1 MKKFTTHK
9 FTAKLGIAL
18 AGAALL
24 AGTGAVQ
31 AKPRETPEQR
41 LSRLLEGRTPGRP
54 VNCLAQFQRDNVEI
68 IDKTALVYGSG
79 NTIYVN
85 RPRHPQSL
93 DSDAILVTRMHG
105 SQLCKL
111 DLVRLRDR
119 ASNTAYGFVTLEQ
132 FVPYRR
138 TSSVRR

>member
-1 MKKFTTHK
+1 MNK
-9 FTAKLGIAL
+9 TATKLVIAL
-18 AGAALL
+18 AGATLL

-31 AKPRETPEQR
+31 AKPRETGEER
-41 LSRLLEGRTPGRP
+41 LARRLEGRVPGRP
-54 VNCLAQFQRDNVEI
+54 VNCLTQSQRDNVEI
-68 IDKTALVYGSG
+68 IDKTALIYGSG

-85 RPRHPQSL
+85 RPRNPQSL
-93 DSDAILVTRMHG
+93 DSDDILVTRLHS

-119 ASNTAYGFVTLEQ
+119 TSNVAFGFVTLEE

-138 TSSVRR
+138 VSAGR

>member
-1 MKKFTTHK
+1 MTRITM
-9 FTAKLGIAL
+9 KLGIAL

-31 AKPRETPEQR
+31 AKPRESGEQR
-41 LSRLLEGRTPGRP
+41 LAKLLEGRVPGQP
-54 VNCLAQFQRDNVEI
+54 VNCLTQSQRDNVEI

-79 NTIYVN
+79 RTIYVN
-85 RPRHPQSL
+85 RPRHPNSL
-93 DSDAILVTRMHG
+93 DDDAILVTRLHS

-119 ASNTAYGFVTLEQ
+119 SSNMSYGFVTLEQ
-132 FVPYRR
+132 FVPYTRVPGNRR
-138 TSSVRR
+138 

>member
-1 MKKFTTHK
+1 MNK
-9 FTAKLGIAL
+9 TATKLVIAL
-18 AGAALL
+18 AGATLL

-31 AKPRETPEQR
+31 AKPRETGEER
-41 LSRLLEGRTPGRP
+41 LARRLEGRVPGRP
-54 VNCLAQFQRDNVEI
+54 VNCLTQSQRDNVEI
-68 IDKTALVYGSG
+68 IDKTALIYGSG

-85 RPRHPQSL
+85 RPRNPQSL
-93 DSDAILVTRMHG
+93 DSDDILVTRLHG

-119 ASNTAYGFVTLEQ
+119 TSNVAFGFVTLEE

-138 TSSVRR
+138 VSAGAR

>member
-1 MKKFTTHK
+1 MNK
-9 FTAKLGIAL
+9 TATKLVIAL
-18 AGAALL
+18 AGATLL

-31 AKPRETPEQR
+31 AKPRETGEER
-41 LSRLLEGRTPGRP
+41 LARRLEGRVPGRP
-54 VNCLAQFQRDNVEI
+54 VNCLTQSQRDNVEI

-85 RPRHPQSL
+85 RPRNPQSL
-93 DSDAILVTRMHG
+93 DSDDILVTRLHG

-119 ASNTAYGFVTLEQ
+119 TSNVAFGFVTLEE

-138 TSSVRR
+138 VSPPRR

>member
-1 MKKFTTHK
+1 MTT
-9 FTAKLGIAL
+9 FATKLSLAL
-18 AGAALL
+18 SGAALL
-24 AGTGAVQ
+24 ASAGAVQ

-41 LSRLLEGRTPGRP
+41 LAKRLEGRVPGPP
-54 VNCLAQFQRDNVEI
+54 VNCLSQSERDHVEI
-68 IDKTALVYGSG
+68 IDKTALIYGSG

-93 DSDAILVTRMHG
+93 DSDDILVTRLHG
-105 SQLCKL
+105 PQLCKL

-119 ASNTAYGFVTLEQ
+119 ASNTSYGFVTLEE

-138 TSSVRR
+138 VAGPRR

>member
-1 MKKFTTHK
+1 MNK
-9 FTAKLGIAL
+9 TATKLVIAL
-18 AGAALL
+18 AGATLL

-31 AKPRETPEQR
+31 AKPRETGEER
-41 LSRLLEGRTPGRP
+41 LARRLEGRVPGRP
-54 VNCLAQFQRDNVEI
+54 VNCLTQSQRDNVEI
-68 IDKTALVYGSG
+68 IDKTALIYGSG

-85 RPRHPQSL
+85 RPRNPQSL
-93 DSDAILVTRMHG
+93 DSDDILVTRLHG

-119 ASNTAYGFVTLEQ
+119 TSNVAFGFVTLEE

-138 TSSVRR
+138 VSPPRR

>member
-1 MKKFTTHK
+1 MTKI
-9 FTAKLGIAL
+9 AMKLGIAL

-24 AGTGAVQ
+24 AGAGTVQ
-31 AKPRETPEQR
+31 AKPRETGEER
-41 LSRLLEGRTPGRP
+41 LAKRLEGRIPGPP
-54 VNCLAQFQRDNVEI
+54 VNCLSQSQRDDVEI
-68 IDKTALVYGSG
+68 IDKTALIYGSG

-85 RPRHPQSL
+85 RPRHPESL
-93 DSDAILVTRMHG
+93 DSDDILVTRITG

-119 ASNTAYGFVTLEQ
+119 SSNTTFGFVTLEE

-138 TSSVRR
+138 VPAPRP